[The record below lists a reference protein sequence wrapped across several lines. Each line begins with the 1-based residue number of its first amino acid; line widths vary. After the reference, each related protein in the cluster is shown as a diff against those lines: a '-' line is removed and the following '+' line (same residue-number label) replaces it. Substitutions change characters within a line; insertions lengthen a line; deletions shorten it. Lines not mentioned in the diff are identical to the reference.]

1 MSAQAPELMPP
12 WHARSAA
19 DAVRALQVDP
29 AEGLSSTQ
37 VQRRMDRYGPNRL
50 AEAPREPRWRGFLRQ
65 FQDLLIGILLIAA
78 VVSLLVSREWETP
91 VAIALVV
98 LLNATIGFVQE
109 SKAEAS
115 LDALRRMSVTTAR
128 VRRDGRIGQ
137 VDAAELVPGDVVVVE
152 AGDRIPADGRLLSA
166 TSLEIQESML
176 TGEAQPS
183 AKSASAEVRE
193 DAPLGDRGNTVYM
206 NTAVTRGHG
215 EVLVTATGMRTETGR
230 IAGMLHAAKAGPTP
244 LQRQIDSLSRTLA
257 AVAGGV
263 IVVVFVLG
271 LLRGQEFD
279 DLFISAVS
287 LAVAAIPEGLPA
299 VVAFTLAM
307 GAGRLAKR
315 GAIVKRL
322 ASVETLGSTSQ
333 ICTDKTGTLTLNQ
346 MTARELLLAGRRFTI
361 SGQGYCTDGRIR
373 TTDGS
378 PPPGTLD
385 QALLPMAL
393 CSDAVLRDGDVV
405 GDPTEGA
412 LIVLA
417 EKGGID
423 VAALRRERA
432 RVLDIPFD
440 SDYKFMA
447 TFHNWTDE
455 HGREVVRCFVKGAP
469 DVLSARADRYLGEAG
484 VEPFDQRA
492 RDRYDKAN
500 AALARQGMRVMAVGV
515 EDLPAAGFDP
525 GQDPKA
531 MLDRLVLVALI
542 GIVDPPRPEARRSI
556 QECRNAGV
564 RVRMLTGDHAETAA
578 AIAAELGIPGRAVT
592 GADLDAITEDT
603 ELAGQLD
610 EIGVVARV
618 SPSHKIRIVRV
629 LQERGEVVAMTGDG
643 VNDAPALR
651 KADIGVAMGITGT
664 EVTKEAASM
673 VLTDDNFATIVS
685 AVREGRGVYANIV
698 NFTRFQ
704 VSTALGFVMTF
715 LIASLTGIAGGAP
728 FTALQILFVNLV
740 MDGPPAM
747 SIGVDP
753 VSHDAMSRPPRPR
766 DERILNRPRLLRI
779 LLGST
784 VMATGTL
791 AMLIWAPGPAPK
803 LGEATVVGTMAFVT
817 FVLFQAFNLLN
828 VRSDF
833 RSVFSRETLENR
845 SAFVATAAVV
855 ALLALLVQMDVL
867 HGLFNTADLT
877 SGQWLACTAVA
888 STILAAGELVKATL
902 RARNTRAAR
911 IAVGTVPGAVFPA
924 RHAGLRSGGMN
935 TVSDDIERCESTE
948 EDRR

>member
-1 MSAQAPELMPP
+1 MPTRAPESIAAAA
-12 WHARSAA
+12 WHARPAA
-19 DAVRALQVDP
+19 DAVRALDVDP
-29 AEGLSSTQ
+29 ATGLPSAEA
-37 VQRRMDRYGPNRL
+37 QRRMGQHGPNRL
-50 AEAPREPRWRGFLRQ
+50 ADAPREPPWRAFLRQ
-65 FQDLLIGILLIAA
+65 FQDLLIIILLIAA
-78 VVSLLVSREWETP
+78 VVSLLISRQWETP
-91 VAIALVV
+91 IAIGVVV

-109 SKAEAS
+109 SRAEAS

-128 VRRDGRIGQ
+128 VRRDERIVQ
-137 VDAAELVPGDVVVVE
+137 LDAAELVPGDVVVVE
-152 AGDRIPADGRLLSA
+152 AGDRVPADGRLLSA
-166 TSLEIQESML
+166 TSLEVQESML

-183 AKSASAEVRE
+183 AKSASAEVGQ
-193 DAPLGDRGNTVYM
+193 DAAPGDRANTVYM
-206 NTAVTRGHG
+206 NTAVTRGRG

-230 IAGMLHAAKAGPTP
+230 IADLLHAAKAGPTP
-244 LQRQIDSLSRTLA
+244 LQRQINALSRTLA
-257 AVAGGV
+257 VIAGGV
-263 IVVVFVLG
+263 IVVVFVIG
-271 LLRGQEFD
+271 LIRGQEFD
-279 DLFISAVS
+279 DLFVSAVS
-287 LAVAAIPEGLPA
+287 LAVATIPEGLPA

-307 GAGRLAKR
+307 GTGRLAKR

-346 MTARELLLAGRRFTI
+346 MTARELLLAGRRFTV
-361 SGQGYCTDGRIR
+361 SGEGYSTDGRIR

-378 PPPGTLD
+378 PLPGTLGE
-385 QALLPMAL
+385 ALLPMAL
-393 CSDAVLRDGDVV
+393 CSEAVLRDGDIV

-423 VAALRRERA
+423 VAALRRERP

-455 HGREVVRCFVKGAP
+455 RGRTIVRCFVKGAP
-469 DVLSARADRYLGEAG
+469 DVLAARADRYLGEST
-484 VEPFDQRA
+484 VEAFDQA
-492 RDRYDKAN
+492 AQDRYDKAN
-500 AALARQGMRVMAVGV
+500 AELAEQGMRVMAVGV
-515 EDLPAAGFDP
+515 EDFPADDFNPAD
-525 GQDPKA
+525 DPKD
-531 MLDRLVLVALI
+531 MLDRLVLVALV

-556 QECRNAGV
+556 QECRDAGI
-564 RVRMLTGDHAETAA
+564 RVRMLTGDHAVTAA
-578 AIAAELGIPGRAVT
+578 AIAGELGIPGRAVT
-592 GADLDAITEDT
+592 GADLNAITDDA
-603 ELAGQLD
+603 ELARRLG

-618 SPSHKIRIVRV
+618 SPNHKIRIVKA

-651 KADIGVAMGITGT
+651 KADIGVAMGVTGT

-685 AVREGRGVYANIV
+685 AVREGRGVYTNIV

-753 VSHDAMSRPPRPR
+753 VSPDAMRRSPRPR
-766 DERILNRPRLLRI
+766 NERILNRTRLLRI
-779 LLGST
+779 MLAST
-784 VMATGTL
+784 VMAIGTL
-791 AMLIWAPGPAPK
+791 GTLIWAPGPPPEP
-803 LGEATVVGTMAFVT
+803 GTATVAGTMAFVT

-828 VRSDF
+828 VRSDI
-833 RSVFSRETLENR
+833 RSVFSRETMENR

-855 ALLALLVQMDVL
+855 ALLILLVQMDVL
-867 HGLFNTADLT
+867 HGLFNTTDLT
-877 SGQWLACTAVA
+877 SGQWLACTAVG
-888 STILAAGELVKATL
+888 STILIVGELLKAVL
-902 RARNTRAAR
+902 RARRRR
-911 IAVGTVPGAVFPA
+911 INRT
-924 RHAGLRSGGMN
+924 
-935 TVSDDIERCESTE
+935 
-948 EDRR
+948 